1 MIRAII
7 FDCFGVLYQG
17 SLQYLLEVCPAH
29 DRQQLRDYS
38 RQFDYGIIDHAQFM
52 QFVADLTL
60 KSPDDIRRIMETA
73 HIRNQ
78 DLVDYSQ
85 QLRSGG
91 YQVGLLSNIGRG
103 MMDGLFTPDE
113 LEALFDGVV
122 LSGEVGAI
130 KPDPAIY
137 EYAARELDIA
147 IESCLMI
154 DDSPGNITGAEN
166 AGMKGLVYTDTAQ
179 LIRDVKNATNI
190 Y

>member
-38 RQFDYGIIDHAQFM
+38 RQFDYGVINYDQFM
-52 QFVADLTL
+52 QLVAELTI

-78 DLVDYSQ
+78 DLIDYSQ
-85 QLRSGG
+85 QLRQQG

-103 MMDGLFTPDE
+103 MMDGLFSSSE
-113 LEALFDGVV
+113 LNDLFDAVV
-122 LSGEVGAI
+122 LSGEVGLV
-130 KPDPAIY
+130 KPDPLIY
-137 EYAARELDIA
+137 EYAAEKLNTTIDG
-147 IESCLMI
+147 CLMI
-154 DDSPGNITGAEN
+154 DDSSDNILGARQ
-166 AGMKGLVYTDTAQ
+166 AQMQGIVYRDNTQ
-179 LIRDVKNATNI
+179 LISDVKNATNGH
-190 Y
+190 